1 MNDNGGEEF
10 GSFPSYLTFIPFGL
24 YIMTNQ
30 IKHYLLIIA
39 ALLLVAACQEKLRQ
53 EQVTVEDTLPVF
65 KFDNADSTE
74 VQRLAGEFLTLI
86 NNHDFATAATMLRSV
101 HNNSIFDLTDVQRQG
116 FLSAM
121 TTFASYGAELREIEM
136 LSDRDNRI
144 RFAIKMVEDGDFETG
159 RGTTNFYLNPVLQD
173 GKWYLTIMDQYAE
186 GVGLY
191 HDNEQ

>member
-10 GSFPSYLTFIPFGL
+10 GSFPFYLTFIPFGL

-30 IKHYLLIIA
+30 IKHYLLIVA
-39 ALLLVAACQEKLRQ
+39 ELLLVASCQEKLRQ

-65 KFDNADSTE
+65 NFDNADSTE

-101 HNNSIFDLTDVQRQG
+101 HNDSIFDLTDVQRQG

-191 HDNEQ
+191 HEQE